1 MAAGDFDVVI
11 LGGGMGGYPA
21 AIRAS
26 QLGLKV
32 ALVEADKLGGT
43 CLHIGCIPTKALL
56 ESSELYH
63 RVSARG
69 AEFGVNADK
78 VTFDYPR
85 IATRRDAVVNQ
96 LYKGV
101 QFLMKKNKIEV
112 IAGAGKLRDRNTIA
126 VGNTQVKAPH
136 VIVAT
141 GSVVKALPGIEF
153 DGEYIIS
160 SDHATL
166 ATKVPESIVIIGAGA
181 VGVEFATLYNQLG
194 VKVTLLEGLD
204 RLVPLEDEEISK
216 EMLAAFKKAGIE
228 CRVGVKVKGAKKAR
242 SGVSVDT
249 EQGELWAHQLLV
261 AVGRSPRSKDIG
273 LEKVGVETHP
283 NGFVKV
289 DEWMRTSAEGIHAI
303 GDVVGGFLLAHAAA
317 HEGMTAVEDIA
328 GRRVA
333 PMEQDLVT
341 RCTYSH
347 PQIASVGL
355 SEKQAREMGREVKT
369 GKFPFS
375 ALCRAIIHGE
385 TGGFG
390 KLAAEPKTGQLLRAH
405 IVGPNATE
413 LIAEPALTQLFQGDA
428 WEMGRNIHPHP
439 TLSEAVMEAA
449 LAVDGRAIH
458 I

>member
-1 MAAGDFDVVI
+1 MAGTDFDVLI

-21 AIRAS
+21 AIRAA
-26 QLGLKV
+26 QLGMKV
-32 ALVEADKLGGT
+32 ALGEYDHLGGT

-69 AEFGVNADK
+69 SEFGVNTDK
-78 VTFDYPR
+78 VTFDYAR

-112 IAGAGKLRDRNTIA
+112 TAGNGKLKDRNTIA
-126 VGNTQVKAPH
+126 VGATQIKAPH

-141 GSVVKALPGIEF
+141 GSVVKPLPGIEF
-153 DGEYIIS
+153 DGEFIVS
-160 SDHATL
+160 SDHLTR
-166 ATKVPESIVIIGAGA
+166 TSTVPESIVIMGAGA

-216 EMLAAFKKAGIE
+216 EMLSAFKKAGID

-242 SGVSVDT
+242 DGEAVDT
-249 EQGELWAHQLLV
+249 EQGEVWAKQLLV
-261 AVGRSPRSKDIG
+261 AVGRAPRSKDIG
-273 LEKVGVETHP
+273 LEKVGVETQP
-283 NGFVKV
+283 NGFIKV
-289 DEWMRTSAEGIHAI
+289 DEWMRTSAESIHAI
-303 GDVVGGFLLAHAAA
+303 GDVVGGFLLAHAAS
-317 HEGMTAVEDIA
+317 HEGMTAAEDIA
-328 GRRVA
+328 GQRIA
-333 PMEQDLVT
+333 PMEQELVT

-355 SEKQAREMGREVKT
+355 TEKQAGEKGIEVKI

-375 ALCRAIIHGE
+375 ALGRAIIHGE
-385 TGGFG
+385 TGGFV
-390 KLAAEPKTGQLLRAH
+390 KLVADSKTGQLLGAH
-405 IVGPNATE
+405 IVGANATE

-428 WEMGRNIHPHP
+428 WELGRNIHPHP

-449 LAVDGRAIH
+449 LAVDGHAIH

>member
-1 MAAGDFDVVI
+1 MASDGPDVVI

-21 AIRAS
+21 AIRAA

-32 ALVEADKLGGT
+32 TLVEADKLGGT

-69 AEFGVNADK
+69 KEFGVDAQN

-85 IATRRDAVVNQ
+85 IAARRDAVVSQ

-101 QFLMKKNKIEV
+101 QYLMKKNKIEV
-112 IAGAGKLRDRNTIA
+112 VAGSGRLRDRNTVE
-126 VGNTQVKAPH
+126 VGAKQLKAKNL
-136 VIVAT
+136 IVAT
-141 GSVVKALPGIEF
+141 GSVVKPLPGIEF
-153 DGEYIIS
+153 DGEFVIS
-160 SDHATL
+160 SDNATL
-166 ATKVPESIVIIGAGA
+166 STKVPESICIIGAGA
-181 VGVEFATLYNQLG
+181 VGVEFATLYSQLG

-216 EMLAAFKKAGIE
+216 EMLTAFKKAGID
-228 CRVGVKVKGAKKAR
+228 CRLSAKVKGAKKVR
-242 SGVSVDT
+242 GGVSVDT
-249 EQGELWAHQLLV
+249 EQGEVWANQLLI
-261 AVGRSPRSKDIG
+261 AVGRAPRSKDIG
-273 LEKVGVETHP
+273 LEQVGVEMHP
-283 NGFVKV
+283 NGFIKV
-289 DEWMRTSAEGIHAI
+289 DEWMRTSVESIHAI
-303 GDVVGGFLLAHAAA
+303 GDVVGGYLLAHAAA

-328 GRRVA
+328 NQRVA
-333 PMEQDLVT
+333 PMEQELVT

-355 SEKQAREMGREVKT
+355 SEHQAKEKGHEVKV
-369 GKFPFS
+369 GRFPFS
-375 ALCRAIIHGE
+375 ALGRAIIHGE
-385 TGGFG
+385 TGGFA
-390 KLAAEPKTGQLLRAH
+390 KLVADAKTGRLLGAH

-428 WEMGRNIHPHP
+428 WELGRNIHPHP

-449 LAVDGRAIH
+449 LAVDGHAIH

>member
-1 MAAGDFDVVI
+1 MPADDFDVLI

-32 ALVEADKLGGT
+32 GLVEADKLGGT

-56 ESSELYH
+56 ESSELFH
-63 RVSARG
+63 RISARG
-69 AEFGVNADK
+69 PEFGVDTDN
-78 VTFDYPR
+78 VRFDYAR
-85 IATRRDAVVNQ
+85 IGARRDAVVSQ

-112 IAGAGKLRDRNTIA
+112 IAGSGRLRDRNTIEIGA
-126 VGNTQVKAPH
+126 RPVRGKNL
-136 VIVAT
+136 IVAT
-141 GSVVKALPGIEF
+141 GSTVRSLPGLDF
-153 DGEYIIS
+153 DGELIIS
-160 SDHATL
+160 SDNATL
-166 ATKVPESIVIIGAGA
+166 ATKVPESICIIGAGA
-181 VGVEFATLYNQLG
+181 VGVEFATLYGQLG

-216 EMLAAFKKAGIE
+216 EMLTAFKKAGID

-242 SGVSVDT
+242 GGVSVDT
-249 EQGELWAHQLLV
+249 EQGEVWAHQLLV

-273 LEKVGVETHP
+273 LEKVGVEVHP
-283 NGFVKV
+283 NGFIKV

-328 GRRVA
+328 DQRVA
-333 PMEQDLVT
+333 PMDQDLVT

-347 PQIASVGL
+347 PQIASVGM
-355 SEKQAREMGREVKT
+355 SEKQAKEKGREVKI

-375 ALCRAIIHGE
+375 ALGRAIIHGE
-385 TGGFG
+385 TGGFV
-390 KLAAEPKTGQLLRAH
+390 KLVADAKTGQLLGAH

-449 LAVDGRAIH
+449 LAVDGHAIH

>member
-26 QLGLKV
+26 QLGLRV

-69 AEFGVNADK
+69 SEFGVNADK
-78 VTFDYPR
+78 VTFDYSR

-112 IAGAGKLRDRNTIA
+112 IAGSGRLRDKNTVA

-141 GSVVKALPGIEF
+141 GSTVKALPGIEF

-166 ATKVPESIVIIGAGA
+166 ASKVPESICIIGAGA

-194 VKVTLLEGLD
+194 VKVTLLEALD
-204 RLVPLEDEEISK
+204 RLVPLEDEEVSK
-216 EMLAAFKKAGIE
+216 EMLGAFKKAGID
-228 CRVGVKVKGAKKAR
+228 CRVGVRVKGAKKAR
-242 SGVSVDT
+242 DGVSVDT
-249 EQGELWAHQLLV
+249 EQGEVWARQLMV
-261 AVGRSPRSKDIG
+261 AVGRAPRSKDIG
-273 LEKVGVETHP
+273 LEQVGVTTQP
-283 NGFVKV
+283 NGFIKV
-289 DEWMRTSAEGIHAI
+289 DEWMRTSVDSIHAI
-303 GDVVGGFLLAHAAA
+303 GDVVGGFLLAHAAS
-317 HEGMTAVEDIA
+317 HEGITASEDIA
-328 GRRVA
+328 GQQLA
-333 PMEQDLVT
+333 PMDQDLVT
-341 RCTYSH
+341 R
-347 PQIASVGL
+347 
-355 SEKQAREMGREVKT
+355 
-369 GKFPFS
+369 
-375 ALCRAIIHGE
+375 
-385 TGGFG
+385 
-390 KLAAEPKTGQLLRAH
+390 
-405 IVGPNATE
+405 
-413 LIAEPALTQLFQGDA
+413 
-428 WEMGRNIHPHP
+428 
-439 TLSEAVMEAA
+439 
-449 LAVDGRAIH
+449 
-458 I
+458 

>member
-1 MAAGDFDVVI
+1 VPAADFDVAI

-43 CLHIGCIPTKALL
+43 CLHVGCIPTKALL

-69 AEFGVNADK
+69 PEFGVNADK
-78 VTFDYPR
+78 VQFDYAK
-85 IATRRDAVVNQ
+85 IAARRDSVVSQ

-101 QFLMKKNKIEV
+101 QYLMKKNKIEV
-112 IAGAGKLRDRNTIA
+112 VAGRGKVRDRNTID
-126 VGNTQVKAPH
+126 VGATQIKAKH
-136 VIVAT
+136 LIIAS
-141 GSVVKALPGIEF
+141 GSDVRSLPGLDF
-153 DGEYIIS
+153 DGKFIIS

-166 ATKVPESIVIIGAGA
+166 STTVPESICIIGAGA

-194 VKVTLLEGLD
+194 VKVTLLEALD

-216 EMLAAFKKAGIE
+216 EMLAAFKKAGVD
-228 CRVGVKVKGAKKAR
+228 CRLGVKVKGAKKAR
-242 SGVSVDT
+242 DGVSVETDA
-249 EQGELWAHQLLV
+249 GEVWARQLLV
-261 AVGRSPRSKDIG
+261 AVGRAPRSKEIG
-273 LEKVGVETHP
+273 LEQIGVTTHP
-283 NGFVKV
+283 NGFIKV
-289 DEWMRTSAEGIHAI
+289 DEWMRTTAESVHAI

-328 GRRVA
+328 GQRVA
-333 PMEQDLVT
+333 PMDQELVT
-341 RCTYSH
+341 RCTYAH
-347 PQIASVGL
+347 PQIASVGMT
-355 SEKQAREMGREVKT
+355 EKQAREKGHEVRI
-369 GKFPFS
+369 GKFPFT
-375 ALCRAIIHGE
+375 ALGRAIIHGE
-385 TGGFG
+385 TAGFVKIVADG
-390 KLAAEPKTGQLLRAH
+390 KTGQVLGTH
-405 IVGPNATE
+405 IVGANATE

-428 WEMGRNIHPHP
+428 WELGRNIHPHP

-449 LAVDGRAIH
+449 LAVDGHAIH

>member
-32 ALVEADKLGGT
+32 ALIESDRLGGT
-43 CLHIGCIPTKALL
+43 CLHIGCIPTKVLL

-69 AEFGVNADK
+69 AEFGVDAGK

-85 IATRRDAVVNQ
+85 IATRRDAVVGQ

-112 IAGAGKLRDRNTIA
+112 IAGKGRLSDKNTVT
-126 VGNTQVKAPH
+126 VGATQVKAPH

-153 DGEYIIS
+153 DGEYIVS

-166 ATKVPESIVIIGAGA
+166 ARSVPESICIIGAGA

-194 VKVTLLEGLD
+194 VKVTLLEALD
-204 RLVPLEDEEISK
+204 RLVPLEDEDVSK
-216 EMLAAFKKAGIE
+216 EMLSAFKKAGID

-242 SGVSVDT
+242 DGVSVDT
-249 EQGELWAHQLLV
+249 EQGEVWARQLLV
-261 AVGRSPRSKDIG
+261 AVTTLP
-273 LEKVGVETHP
+273 T
-283 NGFVKV
+283 GFRKV
-289 DEWMRTSAEGIHAI
+289 DEWMRPAAGGIHAI
-303 GDVVGGFLLAHAAA
+303 GDVVGGYLLAHAAS
-317 HEGMTAVEDIA
+317 HEGMTAAEDIA
-328 GRRVA
+328 GQRVA
-333 PMEQDLVT
+333 PMDQTLVT

-355 SEKQAREMGREVKT
+355 TEKQARDAGREVKV
-369 GKFPFS
+369 GKFPFT
-375 ALCRAIIHGE
+375 ALGRAIIHGE
-385 TGGFG
+385 TAGFVKMVADAKSG
-390 KLAAEPKTGQLLRAH
+390 TLIGAH
-405 IVGPNATE
+405 VVGASATE

-428 WEMGRNIHPHP
+428 WELGRNIHPHP

-449 LAVDGRAIH
+449 LAVDGHAIH

>member
-1 MAAGDFDVVI
+1 MPADDFDVLI

-32 ALVEADKLGGT
+32 GLVEADKLGGT
-43 CLHIGCIPTKALL
+43 CLHLGCIPTKALL
-56 ESSELYH
+56 ESSELYF
-63 RVSARG
+63 RVFARG
-69 AEFGVNADK
+69 PEFGVDADK
-78 VTFDYPR
+78 VRYDYAR
-85 IATRRDAVVNQ
+85 IAARRDAIVSQ
-96 LYKGV
+96 LHKGV

-112 IAGAGKLRDRNTIA
+112 INGRGRLRDHNTLEI
-126 VGNTQVKAPH
+126 GSKQLKAKH
-136 VIVAT
+136 LIVAT
-141 GSVVKALPGIEF
+141 GSDVKALPGLEF
-153 DGEYIIS
+153 DGQFVIS

-166 ATKVPESIVIIGAGA
+166 ADKVPESICIIGAGA
-181 VGVEFATLYNQLG
+181 VGVEFATLYSQLG

-216 EMLAAFKKAGIE
+216 EMLASFKKAGID

-242 SGVSVDT
+242 DGVSVDT
-249 EQGELWAHQLLV
+249 EQGEVWAKQLLV
-261 AVGRSPRSKDIG
+261 AVGRAPRSKDIG
-273 LEKVGVETHP
+273 LEQVGVVTHP

-289 DEWMRTSAEGIHAI
+289 DEWMLTSAPSIHAI

-328 GRRVA
+328 GQRVA

-355 SEKQAREMGREVKT
+355 TEKQAKEKGHEVKI

-375 ALCRAIIHGE
+375 ALGRAIIHGE
-385 TGGFG
+385 TGGFV
-390 KLAAEPKTGQLLRAH
+390 KLVADSKTGQLLGAH
-405 IVGPNATE
+405 IVGPYATE